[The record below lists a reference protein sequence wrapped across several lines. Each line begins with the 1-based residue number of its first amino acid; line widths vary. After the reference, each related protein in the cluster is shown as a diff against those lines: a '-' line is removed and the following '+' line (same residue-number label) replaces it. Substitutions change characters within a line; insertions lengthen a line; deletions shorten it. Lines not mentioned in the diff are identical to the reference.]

1 MPDEYL
7 ETTVDKFIFKVKK
20 DLLYSDAGVW
30 VQVEDAE
37 ARLGLTDYLQQSIG
51 DIAFVEPSAVG
62 TQLSARDSLMD
73 IETIKVTMELPS
85 PVSGKLIQ
93 VNEELEM
100 TPELVNEDPYGAGWL
115 ARVALDDWETD
126 RQNLLDAERYLEVM
140 RKQALEEMEK
150 L

>member
-30 VQVEDAE
+30 VQIEDGE

>member
-1 MPDEYL
+1 
-7 ETTVDKFIFKVKK
+7 
-20 DLLYSDAGVW
+20 
-30 VQVEDAE
+30 
-37 ARLGLTDYLQQSIG
+37 
-51 DIAFVEPSAVG
+51 
-62 TQLSARDSLMD
+62 LSARDSLMD